1 MLQQEPV
8 KQSLWQCLRRDT
20 HWKCLVLTIIIHAC
34 IGAILWCTIST
45 LTAPSSPTASYP
57 HRRYLDGDGGG
68 SGGVACQ
75 RGYDYIPVAFVVMLY
90 LVYLVECWHCHTRL
104 ELRNKVDASKVY
116 ERIRMLRDCVPFV
129 WWKAV
134 CYHYVRRTRQ
144 VTRYRNGDAFTSTQ
158 VYYER
163 VNSHTA
169 TSAFNFSQCG
179 LKDISRDLVNL
190 EIHPATKIQFSKGF
204 SFANYEAER
213 EFEDQR
219 SIFFHEHEHR
229 DDYME
234 TREGLDLVNVN
245 FNEYMIAFAD
255 PDNLPW
261 YVSHAVFWIISALLL
276 SWPLRVL
283 IEYKTAYVNYHVHKL
298 FGCNYLDPDFVPN
311 MTRVNTMESSE
322 LELTIRN
329 NYTIVPSYSEALLMD
344 SGSRP
349 PSNPHLS
356 TSMSFHSDYVHIPGT
371 NTYAGYGGYVMT
383 NGIAHAV
390 SGPIPMSLSS
400 GSMCRIIANH
410 SATMDSI
417 TAPRGKHRKRK
428 RRRRG
433 TVPAAAAAEAGG
445 TQAHAENHSS
455 STLSG
460 YQRTADAPSTLPPS
474 ESCPESLR
482 EAALPPPTPGPPHNT
497 PRRPHHHLPS
507 NGRHTPSRTHYLNGP
522 SRSLDIEHTPSRPLD
537 IGDTPSRSRAIDGA
551 PPSAITPLDAAADAA
566 TFHTDAPPSYELAIC
581 DPSASLHSLSPTHS
595 PPYRLIE
602 TSL

>member
-1 MLQQEPV
+1 
-8 KQSLWQCLRRDT
+8 
-20 HWKCLVLTIIIHAC
+20 
-34 IGAILWCTIST
+34 
-45 LTAPSSPTASYP
+45 
-57 HRRYLDGDGGG
+57 
-68 SGGVACQ
+68 
-75 RGYDYIPVAFVVMLY
+75 
-90 LVYLVECWHCHTRL
+90 
-104 ELRNKVDASKVY
+104 
-116 ERIRMLRDCVPFV
+116 MLRECVPFV

-179 LKDISRDLVNL
+179 LKDISRSLINL
-190 EIHPATKIQFSKGF
+190 EIHPATKIHFSKGF
-204 SFANYEAER
+204 SFANIESER
-213 EFEDQR
+213 EFEEQR
-219 SIFFHEHEHR
+219 SLFFHEHEHR

-255 PDNLPW
+255 ADNLPW
-261 YVSHAVFWIISALLL
+261 YVSHVVFWIISALLL

-298 FGCNYLDPDFVPN
+298 FGCNYLDPQYYSSYGRV
-311 MTRVNTMESSE
+311 TRVNTMDSSE

-349 PSNPHLS
+349 LSNSHL
-356 TSMSFHSDYVHIPGT
+356 TNSMSFHSDYVHIPGT
-371 NTYAGYGGYVMT
+371 NTYTMQGCGGFVMT

-390 SGPIPMSLSS
+390 SGPIPMSMSS
-400 GSMCRIIANH
+400 GSVCRIITNH
-410 SATMDSI
+410 SATMESI
-417 TAPRGKHRKRK
+417 VHHRTKRKRK

-433 TVPAAAAAEAGG
+433 RDRSS
-445 TQAHAENHSS
+445 SS
-455 STLSG
+455 STLAG
-460 YQRTADAPSTLPPS
+460 YQNSAPAAALPPS
-474 ESCPESLR
+474 ESCPESLDP
-482 EAALPPPTPGPPHNT
+482 EPLEPEEPVDVPTSTLNQPH
-497 PRRPHHHLPS
+497 S
-507 NGRHTPSRTHYLNGP
+507 
-522 SRSLDIEHTPSRPLD
+522 
-537 IGDTPSRSRAIDGA
+537 
-551 PPSAITPLDAAADAA
+551 
-566 TFHTDAPPSYELAIC
+566 DAPPSYELAIC
-581 DPSASLHSLSPTHS
+581 DPNSSIHSLSPTHS